1 MISMRE
7 VRICI
12 QYYDSPCGRL
22 VLASFADRLCLC
34 DWSDNP
40 FAERKMLRLTRN
52 MKTSFKT
59 ETTSVLEETKRQLD
73 EYFAGKRKAFDIQ
86 LRLAGTDF
94 QHEVWNALLDIPYGA
109 TKSYKDIA
117 QCIGKPKAVRAV
129 AGAIG
134 ANGISIL
141 IPCHRVIGSDH
152 SLTGYAGGLEA
163 KRGYIYKKIRLSE
176 RREKF
181 ACIKLLQYQYKNRNF
196 ALQRE
201 KQRTQTERFLIIS

>member
-1 MISMRE
+1 MENLISL
-7 VRICI
+7 
-12 QYYDSPCGRL
+12 QHYDSPCGRL

-40 FAERKMLRLTRN
+40 FAERNRRRIEKYL
-52 MKTSFKT
+52 KATSKT

-86 LRLAGTDF
+86 LRLTGTDF
-94 QHEVWNALLDIPYGA
+94 QNEVWNALLDIPYGA

-117 QCIGKPKAVRAV
+117 RYIGKPKAVRAV
-129 AGAIG
+129 AEAIG

-163 KRGYIYKKIRLSE
+163 KKMLLGVETIELYYK
-176 RREKF
+176 
-181 ACIKLLQYQYKNRNF
+181 
-196 ALQRE
+196 
-201 KQRTQTERFLIIS
+201 

>member
-1 MISMRE
+1 MISMGE

-40 FAERKMLRLTRN
+40 FAERNMRRLTRN

-73 EYFAGKRKAFDIQ
+73 DFFAGKRKAFDIQ
-86 LRLAGTDF
+86 IRLVGTDF
-94 QHEVWNALLDIPYGA
+94 QQQVWNALLSIPYGV
-109 TKSYKDIA
+109 TKSYKEIA

-141 IPCHRVIGSDH
+141 IPCHRVIGSNR
-152 SLTGYAGGLEA
+152 SLTGYAGGLVA
-163 KRGYIYKKIRLSE
+163 KRM
-176 RREKF
+176 
-181 ACIKLLQYQYKNRNF
+181 LLGM
-196 ALQRE
+196 E
-201 KQRTQTERFLIIS
+201 TTEHKC